1 MSTLLGGC
9 GAFVGFY
16 RRENA
21 AFSYVLL
28 FANSVFYW

>member
-1 MSTLLGGC
+1 MSTLLEGR
-9 GAFVGFY
+9 GAFTGFFG
-16 RRENA
+16 RENG

>member
-1 MSTLLGGC
+1 MSTLLGGF
-9 GAFVGFY
+9 GAFEGFY
-16 RRENA
+16 GGENS

>member
-1 MSTLLGGC
+1 MSTLSGEC
-9 GAFVGFY
+9 GAFEGFY
-16 RRENA
+16 RGENS

>member
-1 MSTLLGGC
+1 MFTLFGD
-9 GAFVGFY
+9 VERSWVFY